1 LQKILMALTNLLF
14 SAWVIVTFV
23 SNVEAQETCSR
34 SAIINYQEILIDTN
48 STQKG
53 EGLRF
58 YLEKDPTA
66 IKYLDKYQEGAQ
78 IKWANIVMGTTGSLL
93 TIGGLL
99 VGGDSDDKKAMIIGG
114 VSLLIVNYLTAQTSY
129 FGNERNLEKAIRE
142 YNYRNSP
149 PIYYSPENTKKFKE
163 SPTQSRDWP
172 LLYLNIARSF

>member
-1 LQKILMALTNLLF
+1 MALTNLLF

-34 SAIINYQEILIDTN
+34 SAIINYQEILVDTN

-66 IKYLDKYQEGAQ
+66 IKYLDKYQEEAQ

-99 VGGDSDDKKAMIIGG
+99 VGGDNDDKKAMIIGG
-114 VSLLIVNYLTAQTSY
+114 ISL
-129 FGNERNLEKAIRE
+129 
-142 YNYRNSP
+142 
-149 PIYYSPENTKKFKE
+149 
-163 SPTQSRDWP
+163 
-172 LLYLNIARSF
+172 